1 MVSLCP
7 RRHYHLR
14 IRDHVIEL
22 GSETRIMGVLN
33 ITPDSFYEGSRF
45 PEPSVAVARAAEMVA
60 EGADFLD
67 IGAESTRPGSQGI
80 SAGEE
85 LRRLVPVLD
94 AIRESCTLPISV
106 DTSKAE
112 VARAALE
119 RGAALIN
126 DVTSLLNDP
135 RLGEVAA
142 SFGAGLILMHMRGT
156 PADMHL
162 LPPSPDIMGELER
175 WAETAVERAKRSG
188 VSCDRIFL
196 DPGIGFGK
204 SAEQNIEILRNLD
217 RVASFGY
224 PVLVGTSRKS
234 FIGAI
239 LNKSPADRIWGSGAA
254 VAASIVFGAHMVRV
268 HDVAA
273 MRDLARVMD
282 VIVGGRPVG

>member
-1 MVSLCP
+1 MISIRP
-7 RRHYHLR
+7 RRHYQLR
-14 IRDHVIEL
+14 ARDHVIEL

-33 ITPDSFYEGSRF
+33 VTPDSFYEGSRF
-45 PEPSVAVARAAEMVA
+45 PDHSAAVARAVEIVA
-60 EGADFLD
+60 EGADILD

-94 AIRESCTLPISV
+94 AIRESCRLPVSV
-106 DTSKAE
+106 DTAKAQ

-126 DVTSLLNDP
+126 DVTSLQNDP
-135 RLGEVAA
+135 QLGEVVA
-142 SFGAGLILMHMRGT
+142 SYGACLILMHMRGT
-156 PADMHL
+156 PATMHL
-162 LPPSPDIMGELER
+162 MPPSPDIMGELES
-175 WAETAVERAKRSG
+175 WAEAAVERAKRSG
-188 VSCDRIFL
+188 VSCDRIVL

-224 PVLVGTSRKS
+224 PVLIGTSRKS

-239 LNKSPADRIWGSGAA
+239 LKKSPADRIWGSGAA

-282 VIVGGRPVG
+282 VIIAGRPVG

>member
-1 MVSLCP
+1 MISLCP
-7 RRHYHLR
+7 RRHYQLR
-14 IRDHVIEL
+14 VRDHVIEL

-45 PEPSVAVARAAEMVA
+45 TDPSAAVVRASQMVA
-60 EGADFLD
+60 EGADILD
-67 IGAESTRPGSQGI
+67 IGAESTRPGSQGV
-80 SAGEE
+80 SAEEE
-85 LRRLVPVLD
+85 LRRH
-94 AIRESCTLPISV
+94 
-106 DTSKAE
+106 
-112 VARAALE
+112 
-119 RGAALIN
+119 
-126 DVTSLLNDP
+126 VTSLGNDQ

-156 PADMHL
+156 PATMHL

-188 VSCDRIFL
+188 VSCDRIVL

-282 VIVGGRPVG
+282 VIFAGRPVE

>member
-1 MVSLCP
+1 MAFICP
-7 RRHYHLR
+7 RRHYRLLA
-14 IRDHVIEL
+14 RDHVIEL
-22 GSETRIMGVLN
+22 GSVTRIMGVLN

-45 PEPSVAVARAAEMVA
+45 PEPSAAAARAAAMAA
-60 EGADFLD
+60 EGADILD

-85 LRRLVPVLD
+85 LRRLAPVLD
-94 AIRESCTLPISV
+94 AVPEDCRAPISI

-112 VARAALE
+112 VAQAALE

-126 DVTSLLNDP
+126 DVTSLRNDP
-135 RLGEVAA
+135 RLGEVVA

-156 PADMHL
+156 PATMHL
-162 LPPSPDIMGELER
+162 LPPSPDIMGELEG
-175 WAETAVERAKRSG
+175 WAEAAVERAKRSG
-188 VSCDRIFL
+188 VSWDRIML

-204 SAEQNIEILRNLD
+204 TAEQNIEILRNLD

-239 LNKSPADRIWGSGAA
+239 LKKSPADRIWGSGAA
-254 VAASIVFGAHMVRV
+254 VAASIVFGAHMVRA

-282 VIVGGRPVG
+282 VIIAGRPVG

>member
-1 MVSLCP
+1 
-7 RRHYHLR
+7 
-14 IRDHVIEL
+14 
-22 GSETRIMGVLN
+22 MGVLN

-45 PEPSVAVARAAEMVA
+45 AEPSAAVARAAEMVA
-60 EGADFLD
+60 EGADILD
-67 IGAESTRPGSQGI
+67 IGAESTRPGSRGI
-80 SAGEE
+80 SAAEE
-85 LRRLVPVLD
+85 LQRLVPVLD
-94 AIRESCTLPISV
+94 ALRQSCPLPISV

-112 VARAALE
+112 VAQAALE
-119 RGAALIN
+119 RGASLIN
-126 DVTSLLNDP
+126 DVTSLQNDP
-135 RLGEVAA
+135 RLGELVAL
-142 SFGAGLILMHMRGT
+142 SEAGLILMHMRGT
-156 PADMHL
+156 PANMHL

-188 VSCDRIFL
+188 VSCDRIIL

-204 SAEQNIEILRNLD
+204 SAAQNIEILRNLD

-224 PVLVGTSRKS
+224 PVLLGTSRKS

-273 MRDLARVMD
+273 MRDIARVMD
-282 VIVGGRPVG
+282 VLVAGRPVE